1 MAVDIS
7 GRHKVEG
14 RYHMVCAAVS
24 LDLSPECI
32 ERVKAVRILP
42 RVAGAPDINSISDLI
57 KAASFCLPGIIV
69 AEKGD
74 MYNLE
79 AWRVSSILGRE
90 FKHPESLGERAAIE
104 LAHHISLAGR
114 RLVMDGID
122 RI

>member
-7 GRHKVEG
+7 GRHEVDG

-24 LDLSPECI
+24 LDVSPDFI
-32 ERVKAVRILP
+32 ERVKAVKILP
-42 RVAGAPDINSISDLI
+42 RVAEAPDINSVADLI
-57 KAASFCLPGIIV
+57 KVASVCHSGIIV

-79 AWRVSSILGRE
+79 PWRVSSILGRK
-90 FKHPESLGERAAIE
+90 FKHPESLGERAAVE

-114 RLVMDGID
+114 RLILEGMG
-122 RI
+122 

>member
-7 GRHKVEG
+7 GRHEVEG

-24 LDLSPECI
+24 LDISPECI
-32 ERVKAVRILP
+32 ERVKAVKILP
-42 RVAGAPDINSISDLI
+42 RATEAPDINSVADLI
-57 KAASFCLPGIIV
+57 KAASLCLPGIIV

-90 FKHPESLGERAAIE
+90 FKHPESLGERSAVE

-114 RLVMDGID
+114 RLILGGM
-122 RI
+122 R